1 VNGRAITPTVNAPS
15 WRAMEAISGAAPV
28 PVPPPWP
35 AVTKNQVG
43 PPEDLLDLLVMLLG
57 GLRPTFGFARPCGH
71 G

>member
-1 VNGRAITPTVNAPS
+1 
-15 WRAMEAISGAAPV
+15 MEAISGAAPV